1 MKVKKTWFSYILWLF
16 ATGFSIYFTYYAL
29 TNTVKYFD
37 LPGSGQ
43 MEAGIAYTAAAV
55 VFTALV
61 CLLLRFLVNK
71 IRFPRMYKWLA
82 FILHIL
88 IFLAVGCMFLYT
100 RLVYPQGSEMQLYC
114 FFQLSDEPFSRGLG
128 RNSIL
133 EILYPEL
140 VEKIV
145 LMLEGVS
152 YSAFEKFYTSF
163 LSVLF
168 LFFGNLRV
176 FIVFAAIGLQIL
188 TFLLLVFVGFK
199 MQKGV
204 FRWIPA
210 LVYTF
215 LPMYNMM
222 VADYGPSNF
231 VFCFFVLILAL
242 IWLHQKANKS
252 RTCSHILTAVW
263 GTLVCI
269 FMLCAKWDVLFEGVK
284 PFQSEGIFL
293 ADSPVY
299 TMTLL
304 AGAVSLLLY
313 CVGYAFNKTDITVIY
328 LIPVLFGSGLFFVL
342 QRPEN
347 DSSLFLGA
355 FVMFFMLLTGME
367 GLKSLFTYAP
377 VMAKESES
385 TNETKDAEKTE
396 ISNSREMPEESDIP
410 KENELSCELPENEE
424 APENTDTGVIRVS
437 DILGMTKE
445 EKAAEMASQEITDK
459 TAMIENV
466 LPMPKKHENR
476 NPGYSFEPPED
487 MMHYDVEIEND
498 EYDYT

>member
-16 ATGFSIYFTYYAL
+16 ATGFSVLFTYYAL
-29 TNTVKYFD
+29 TNAVKYFG
-37 LPGSGQ
+37 LAGSGQ

-55 VFTALV
+55 VFTVLI
-61 CLLLRFLVNK
+61 CLLLRFLVNR
-71 IRFPRMYKWLA
+71 IRLPRMYKWLA
-82 FILHIL
+82 VILHIL
-88 IFLAVGCMFLYT
+88 IFLAVAYIFLYT
-100 RLVYPQGSEMQLYC
+100 RLLYPQGSKVQLYC
-114 FFQLSDEPFSRGLG
+114 FFQLSDEPFSWGVG

-140 VEKIV
+140 LEKIV
-145 LMLEGVS
+145 LMLEGAS
-152 YSAFEKFYTSF
+152 YSLFEKFYTSF

-168 LFFGNLRV
+168 LFFGDLRV
-176 FIVFAAIGLQIL
+176 FIVFAAVGLQIL
-188 TFLLLVFVGFK
+188 TFLLLVFAGFK
-199 MQKGV
+199 MHKGL
-204 FRWIPA
+204 FAWIMA

-215 LPMYNMM
+215 LPLYNMM

-231 VFCFFVLILAL
+231 VFFFFVLILAL

-263 GTLVCI
+263 GTVVCI
-269 FMLCAKWDVLFEGVK
+269 FMLCAKWDVLFAGVQ

-293 ADSPVY
+293 TDSPVY
-299 TMTLL
+299 TPALL

-313 CVGYAFNKTDITVIY
+313 CVGYAFTKTDITVIY
-328 LIPVLFGSGLFFVL
+328 LIPVLLGSGLFFIL
-342 QRPEN
+342 QRLEN

-355 FVMFFMLLTGME
+355 FVLFFMLLTGME

-377 VMAKESES
+377 VMAKEPES
-385 TNETKDAEKTE
+385 TNESDESEKTG
-396 ISNSREMPEESDIP
+396 ISNCREMMEESDIRKGP
-410 KENELSCELPENEE
+410 DMTKEFSEVDDMMQ
-424 APENTDTGVIRVS
+424 DTGVIRVS

-445 EKAAEMASQEITDK
+445 EKAAEERATQEVTDK

-476 NPGYSFEPPED
+476 NLEYSFEPAED

-498 EYDYT
+498 DYDYT